1 MQFPRLKLNHMVA
14 VLGLCLALSS
24 YLVMHRFG
32 FPEKVCVGAGFLSV
46 LVVAIFWSCVILTDD
61 EDEDD

>member
-1 MQFPRLKLNHMVA
+1 MNFPRLKVNHMVA
-14 VLGLCLALSS
+14 ILAVCLALSA
-24 YLVMHRFG
+24 YLAMRRFG
-32 FPEKVCVGAGFLSV
+32 FPEKVCIGTGFLCV